1 MQERT
6 LDELGE
12 SSSARLEEVFRQKSE
27 LKALEADAVIRQRLE
42 EMKGDGS
49 VLMLSEDE
57 ERMLRA
63 YRSFRLR
70 SKYGDIFKWRCH
82 GKAETV
88 AGEEIEAARET
99 GLIVDPR
106 EA

>member
-1 MQERT
+1 MNKPT
-6 LDELGE
+6 LDELRQT
-12 SSSARLEEVFRQKSE
+12 SSSNLEEIFRQQSE
-27 LKALEADAVIRQRLE
+27 LKALEADAVIRERIEQ
-42 EMKGDGS
+42 MKDDGS

-57 ERMLRA
+57 DRMLRA

-70 SKYGDIFKWRCH
+70 SKYGDVFKWRCH

-88 AGEEIEAARET
+88 AGEQIEACRET

>member
-1 MQERT
+1 MQEIT
-6 LDELGE
+6 YEQLGD
-12 SSSARLEEVFRQKSE
+12 SASKTLEEMFRKDSE
-27 LKALEADAVIRQRLE
+27 VKALEADAVIRNRLE

-70 SKYGDIFKWRCH
+70 SKYGDVFKWRCH
-82 GKAETV
+82 SKKDALTGSVEV
-88 AGEEIEAARET
+88 CRET

>member
-1 MQERT
+1 MQEHT
-6 LDELGE
+6 LNELGE
-12 SSSARLEEVFRQKSE
+12 SSSARLEEIFRLKSE
-27 LKALEADAVIRQRLE
+27 MKALEADAVIRERLE

-70 SKYGDIFKWRCH
+70 SKYGDVFKWRCH
-82 GKAETV
+82 SKKDV
-88 AGEEIEAARET
+88 LAGSVEVCRET

>member
-1 MQERT
+1 MQEPIF
-6 LDELGE
+6 DQLGE
-12 SSSARLEEVFRQKSE
+12 SSSARLEDIFRQKSE

-70 SKYGDIFKWRCH
+70 SKYGDVFKWRCH
-82 GKAETV
+82 GKDAAIT
-88 AGEEIEAARET
+88 GEAIEVHRET